1 MRVVVKVLLFGLAA
15 AGVLVV
21 AAIGGMPGARD
32 GELHLAGD
40 YYFTHSGGFQN
51 SITEEQDGVSRFV
64 VHAKVEEFIVQ
75 GQGVFVSRRPVHRQK
90 IEGGIW
96 NFQLADTCEYF
107 RIDAKARKV
116 YGPFSLAEV
125 KKRPEWH
132 IQKDAL
138 KDLDF
143 GPTMCKLSAV

>member
-1 MRVVVKVLLFGLAA
+1 MKVVVKVLLFGLTVG
-15 AGVLVV
+15 GVLVV

-64 VHAKVEEFIVQ
+64 VDAKVEEFIAQ
-75 GQGVFVSRRPVHRQK
+75 GQGIFVSRRPVRRQK
-90 IEGGIW
+90 IEGEIW
-96 NFQLADTCEYF
+96 NSQLADTCEYF
-107 RIDAKARKV
+107 RIDVKDRKV
-116 YGPFSLAEV
+116 NGPFSLAEV
-125 KKRPEWH
+125 KKRPEWNFL
-132 IQKDAL
+132 KEDL

-143 GPTMCKLSAV
+143 GSTTCKLSAV